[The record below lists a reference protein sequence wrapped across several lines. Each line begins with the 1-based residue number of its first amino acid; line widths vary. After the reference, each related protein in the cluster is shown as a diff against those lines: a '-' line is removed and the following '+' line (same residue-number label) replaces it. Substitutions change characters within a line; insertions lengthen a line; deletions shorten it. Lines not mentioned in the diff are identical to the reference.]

1 MLSPISPSGCRL
13 TLDCGA
19 PRALPSQRQRLTPLR
34 DRLSCQRPHHR
45 RFRSPKLPEVRM
57 QITCRVAIACSTSLL
72 LAGCAKSD
80 QAAKDSAAAAAATA
94 APAPAPATPAPAP
107 ALSLADVAGKW
118 QVRSVPESG
127 TDTTSTNYVL
137 TATADTTGWFI
148 TFPSGLKVPLHV
160 M

>member
-94 APAPAPATPAPAP
+94 APAPAPATPAPVAAAAA
-107 ALSLADVAGKW
+107 ALSFAAWSLFAQPA
-118 QVRSVPESG
+118 R
-127 TDTTSTNYVL
+127 
-137 TATADTTGWFI
+137 
-148 TFPSGLKVPLHV
+148 
-160 M
+160 